1 MWGRSPPP
9 LPPTPAP
16 LPEHSEA
23 WYGTTLLLYVFAA
36 WGALSVLTYLTP
48 LLLSLVGRRV
58 PNLRKLYGAEWAV
71 VTGASSGIGKAL
83 TAALAEQG
91 INVVLVALDNDDL
104 KMTAAEMRVGYPER
118 EFRAIGADLAD
129 ASGAYMSELAAA
141 TSDIHVSLLFN
152 NAGFIVTG
160 FFHATPLG
168 KHLANVHCNATSL
181 LHITHHFLPLMYKSG
196 RRGLVCFTSSSG
208 GYLPSPFT
216 TCYSATKAF
225 VSRFATSL
233 AVEAGP
239 QGVDVVAVHPS
250 PVRSSFLEGTSRF
263 NIIDN
268 FYRFSTEPDE
278 VPDQIFRRC
287 GNRFQVLADLGVPSV
302 GLRLVTKLID
312 DNLFASAMTLAAPM
326 LPDYVE
332 NAAKAGMTNHLKK
345 KPVQ

>member
-1 MWGRSPPP
+1 MWFAKPPP
-9 LPPTPAP
+9 APAPAP
-16 LPEHSEA
+16 LPEPAEA
-23 WYGTTLLLYVFAA
+23 WYATTILLYVFAA
-36 WGALSVLTYLTP
+36 WGALSILTYLLP

-83 TAALAEQG
+83 TAALLEQG
-91 INVVLVALDNDDL
+91 VNVVLVALDNDEL
-104 KMTAAEMRVGYPER
+104 KMTAAEMRVAYPEHQVR
-118 EFRAIGADLAD
+118 VVGADLSD
-129 ASGAYMSELAAA
+129 ASGAYMAQIITA
-141 TSDIHVSLLFN
+141 TSDIHISLLFN

-168 KHLANVHCNATSL
+168 KHLANVHCNATSV

-239 QGVDVVAVHPS
+239 QGVDVLAVHPS
-250 PVRSSFLEGTSRF
+250 PVASAFLEGTSRF
-263 NIIDN
+263 GIIDS
-268 FYRFSTEPDE
+268 FYRFSTEPE
-278 VPDQIFRRC
+278 AVPDQIFQRC

-312 DNLFASAMTLAAPM
+312 DNLFASVMTLAAPM

-345 KPVQ
+345 KHVQ